1 MPGRWHHNPARWH
14 RQSGLSCAP
23 VHSGLAADV
32 VDEDVQ
38 LAHLSCH
45 GIPRRLIVHTQ
56 SQEQPADAAC
66 RTGDKRG
73 LAFQSA
79 HAAAIASKVS
89 QFKTGAGAMQTI
101 GVIGAGLM
109 GNGIAHVAAQAGY
122 SVILSDV
129 AMERCEAARATIAKN
144 MARQV
149 GKGVLSQEQA
159 DAALARISLTTQAA
173 DFAAADLVIE
183 AATENEAVKVQ
194 IFQGLATLLKPDA
207 LLASNTS
214 SISITRLAAA
224 TGRADRFCG
233 LHFFNPVPLM
243 ALVEIIPG
251 LATSAETTAAM
262 QAFAARLGKTA
273 ILAGDAPA
281 FIVNR
286 VLCPM
291 LNEAIFALGDG
302 VGSVVD
308 IDTGLKLGANHPMG
322 PLTLADFV
330 GLDTLISIMKVMQ
343 DSTGDPKYRPAP
355 LLVKMVEAGW
365 LGRKS
370 GRGFY
375 DYTGAEPVPTR

>member
-1 MPGRWHHNPARWH
+1 
-14 RQSGLSCAP
+14 
-23 VHSGLAADV
+23 
-32 VDEDVQ
+32 
-38 LAHLSCH
+38 
-45 GIPRRLIVHTQ
+45 
-56 SQEQPADAAC
+56 
-66 RTGDKRG
+66 
-73 LAFQSA
+73 
-79 HAAAIASKVS
+79 
-89 QFKTGAGAMQTI
+89 MQTI

-122 SVILSDV
+122 DVILSDV
-129 AMERCEAARATIAKN
+129 AIERCEVARATIAKN

-149 GKGVLSQEQA
+149 GKGVLTQAEA
-159 DAALARISLTTQAA
+159 DAALARINLTTDTQA
-173 DFAAADLVIE
+173 FAAADLVIE
-183 AATENEAVKVQ
+183 AATENEAVKGR
-194 IFQGLATLLKPDA
+194 IFAGLADVLKPGA

-224 TGRADRFCG
+224 SGRADRFCG
-233 LHFFNPVPLM
+233 LHFFNPVPMM

-251 LATSAETTAAM
+251 LATAPETTAAM
-262 QAFAARLGKTA
+262 QAFAAKLGKTA

-330 GLDTLISIMKVMQ
+330 GLDTLLSIMQVMQ
-343 DSTGDPKYRPAP
+343 AGTGDSKYRPAP
-355 LLVKMVEAGW
+355 LLVKYVEAGW

-375 DYTGAEPVPTR
+375 DYSGPEPVPTR